1 MGVPQFYGN
10 LGRVTVMEETT
21 PLGDGDWVVE
31 PGDSIVSIAARH
43 GHLPDT
49 LWNDPA
55 NQALKDARKDGEV
68 LLPGDRVTVMP
79 LRVKEEPRAAGAR
92 YVFKRVGVPVKFTL
106 VLQDDEGNAFAGKKY
121 ALAVEGKT
129 QEGTTDDTGKI
140 ECFVDPLARDGEL
153 RVWLDEPG
161 LPNPW
166 VHQVQLSALCPV
178 GHTLGVQQRLANLGY
193 YTGDLDGKAGPGLA
207 AAITLFQTE
216 QQLEATGEA
225 DQTTRDKLVELH
237 KV

>member
-1 MGVPQFYGN
+1 
-10 LGRVTVMEETT
+10 MEEPT
-21 PLGDGDWVVE
+21 PLGDGDCVVE
-31 PGDSIVSIAARH
+31 PGDCIVSIAARH

-49 LWNDPA
+49 IWNDPA
-55 NQALKDARKDGEV
+55 NQALKDGRDKGEV

-79 LRVKEEPRAAGAR
+79 LRIKEEPREAGAA
-92 YVFKRVGVPVKFTL
+92 YVFKRIGVPVKFTL

-121 ALAVEGKT
+121 ELTVEGKT
-129 QEGTTDDTGKI
+129 QQGTSDDTGKI

-153 RVWLDEPG
+153 KVWLEEPG

-166 VHQVQLSALCPV
+166 TQQVQLSALCPV
-178 GHTLGVQQRLANLGY
+178 AHTLGVQQRLANLGY
-193 YTGDLDGKAGPGLA
+193 YTGALDGIAGPGLA

-216 QQLEATGEA
+216 QQMEVTGEA